1 MHTKRFFSTLLVAL
15 LGVAG
20 AWAQYLN
27 VKLADGT
34 WRSFKTSSDMEVSFG
49 DKKGTDPTESTQ
61 SVTVNGHTVAVKL
74 ADDTPTSE
82 VMLSIHVEGEKVKI
96 EAFSKLNHGLWC
108 SKDNNGEVLE
118 TNFSNGFHTFTLSN
132 ISNDV
137 VVTLGYINVSFD
149 LNNSGMD
156 ASFTAKP
163 DDIKKVGYNTTINE
177 PDRLFSDK
185 YGFRGWY
192 KDKECTEAWNFS
204 TGVTKSMTLYAKWK
218 EDPTGTQINGHD
230 YVKLAGYYWATQNV
244 YMANVPDEYAGDKNY
259 GSYYTQEH
267 YSALNAANSWRDTWT
282 LPSEA
287 QWRALLKYCNWEWYT
302 NYNGT
307 GMNGMLVTGKAEI
320 YESNHSIFLPAAG
333 FYIDD
338 RSDVLYQSYQGLYW
352 SADNGSYLLFDDQSF
367 CNTHNGNIPYG
378 LSVRPVLAE

>member
-108 SKDNNGEVLE
+108 SMDDNGEEPV
-118 TNFSNGFHTFTLSN
+118 TNVSNGFHTFTLSD
-132 ISNDV
+132 ISKDM
-137 VVTLGYINVSFD
+137 VVTVGYINVWYD
-149 LNNSGMD
+149 MNNSGMD
-156 ASFTAKP
+156 ANFSAKP
-163 DDIKKVGYNTTINE
+163 DDKKKIGYNTTINE
-177 PDRLFSDK
+177 PARLFSDK

-192 KDKECTEAWNFS
+192 KDKACTEAWNFS

-218 EDPTGTQINGHD
+218 EDPTETQINGHD

-244 YMANVPDEYAGDKNY
+244 YMAPDASAKYPGDKNY
-259 GSYYTQEH
+259 GSYYAQDK
-267 YSALNAANSWRDTWT
+267 SQIAATSWGGTWV

-287 QWRALLKYCNWEWYT
+287 QWLALLAYCDWEWYT

-307 GMNGMLVTGKAEI
+307 GMNGYLVEGRDDT
-320 YESNHSIFLPAAG
+320 YESGHSIFLPAAG
-333 FYIDD
+333 ISFFGQFSVDYKGTHG
-338 RSDVLYQSYQGLYW
+338 YYW
-352 SADNGSYLLFDDQSF
+352 STDDEKSLNFSGGSHDMGDARNPLD
-367 CNTHNGNIPYG
+367 G
-378 LSVRPVLAE
+378 LTVRPVLAE